1 MRPPHPKRRKVVAD
15 GMRGKVTAPTR
26 KFKKQRHYTSGSD
39 SDGGVE
45 IPPTTGANQIE
56 KSEPRARGP
65 RNPDKDIQADAEE
78 PQSTRGVDINTSG
91 SDHSDDSDI
100 TNASSSAESDDSRPQ
115 SRKRKR
121 NDPDAF
127 ANSISRILSSKL
139 STSKRTDPILARSKT
154 AALASQEMQDARLEA
169 RAKHKLREE
178 KKANL
183 DRGRVKD
190 VLGGNDRDIS
200 AKVELEKRLRKT
212 AQRGVVKLF
221 NAVRAA
227 QVKGEEAAR
236 EARKAGVVGEGRR
249 KERVNGMSKKGF
261 LELIAGGSD
270 TAKLQQA

>member
-1 MRPPHPKRRKVVAD
+1 MGPPHPKKRKVVAN
-15 GMRGKVTAPTR
+15 GMRGKAATPTK
-26 KFKKQRHYTSGSD
+26 KFKKQRHYTSDSD
-39 SDGGVE
+39 SGGGVKAS
-45 IPPTTGANQIE
+45 PSTGANQVE
-56 KSEPRARGP
+56 QSDLKAS
-65 RNPDKDIQADAEE
+65 NLQDSDKDMQSNVGG
-78 PQSTRGVDINTSG
+78 PQSTSDADVNASE

-100 TNASSSAESDDSRPQ
+100 TNASSSGESDDSRPR
-115 SRKRKR
+115 SKKRKR

-139 STSKRTDPILARSKT
+139 STSKRTDPVLARSKT

-169 RAKHKLREE
+169 KAKHKMREE
-178 KKANL
+178 RKAEL

-190 VLGGNDRDIS
+190 VLGGNDRDIG
-200 AKVELEKRLRKT
+200 VTLELEKRLRKT

-249 KERVNGMSKKGF
+249 KEKVNEMSKKGF
-261 LELIAGGSD
+261 LDLIAGGGN
-270 TAKLQQA
+270 TASLQKA